1 MSPRPKNP
9 PPDRR
14 TEILTAALEV
24 FAARGYAAATNAE
37 IARAAGVTPAALYY
51 YFPSKADLFRAAVT
65 ERREQIL
72 PHLANPEAGLLEL
85 PPALVLPQL
94 VTLFRTF
101 LGDPKTQLLLKV
113 ILSEGPRSP
122 ELVQIWTEQA
132 VGPGIQLVTSYLRH
146 QMEAGKL
153 KPLDPRVM
161 LLLVQ
166 GPLIMTLIMKEF
178 LALPG
183 LAGVELDA
191 VGDAILNHVL
201 PSLLAEKE

>member
-14 TEILTAALEV
+14 AEILKAALDI
-24 FAARGYAAATNAE
+24 FAAKGFAAATNAD
-37 IARAAGVTPAALYY
+37 IARSAGVTAAALYY
-51 YFPSKADLFRAAVT
+51 YYPSKADLFRAAVT

-122 ELVQIWTEQA
+122 ELVQIWTDQA
-132 VGPGIQLVTSYLRH
+132 VGPGIQLISNYLRH
-146 QMEAGKL
+146 QMEIGNL

-166 GPLIMTLIMKEF
+166 GPMIMTLFMKEF
-178 LALPG
+178 LAVPG
-183 LAGVELDA
+183 LAGVELEA
-191 VGDAILNHVL
+191 VGDAILSHVL